1 MLNILHMQYMIYV
14 KCGTYIIFNCF
25 IMLKLNNLFNICV
38 LNDLYVFDTYTE
50 CRYYINMC
58 VYV

>member
-1 MLNILHMQYMIYV
+1 MLNILHIQYKIYI
-14 KCGTYIIFNCF
+14 KYKTFIIFNCLL
-25 IMLKLNNLFNICV
+25 MLKLNNLFNICV
-38 LNDLYVFDTYTE
+38 LNDLYVFYTYTK